1 MMVRMVTS
9 LRNRRPAATLALA
22 LLVAIVA
29 LAPVGRAQDLQRLL
43 PAETVL
49 ALGLRGLDDAGPLLS
64 PFIDPWVELGVGE
77 ALTEVLGGL
86 DPTALLGGMPLDP
99 GAVDTELTLPG
110 ELEGLELMD
119 LLGREAWLGMSVSPF
134 NPLPAL
140 TLLARIDGETGAR
153 FGALLDRER
162 AAGALELTEGA
173 LRFVQV
179 ETDGFPLAAAL
190 DGDLLALSSNPDVL
204 RGVLRLRQG
213 STEPSFGTAAGA
225 AATLGPL
232 VEGPLGEGE
241 LLGFLD
247 LGPLARA
254 LSPLAAGIGFDA
266 SIGRLVALLE
276 TLGPI
281 AGVTRL
287 SESGTVTATLRRLE
301 PGAGDAALVRL
312 LTAPSPAPREL
323 LDWVPAEAL
332 AVTVTGLDV
341 GAWWAY
347 LADLVGGLRELG
359 VPDLNR
365 TVADVLGVDLGRDLF
380 GWTAPGVAIVQTGVG
395 ELTPIAVAA
404 DDLLGESVIGLRTS
418 DPAAAEAGLARLLVE
433 LTRRVSLFADPFAA
447 PGATAQVAMRERDV
461 DGVTLLAYD
470 VLPGLTLSTA
480 VAGGVAWIGT
490 SEAGLEAVLRTGA
503 AGGDLSPAF
512 AAGLAQV
519 PDGVDAFTLSDD
531 RASLAATGD
540 SLAQQVQLLAGFAGG
555 GIDFDAVD
563 RATDALQAYLDAI
576 APRFGGTVSWSVS
589 SDDGLVRSEERISI
603 DLR

>member
-9 LRNRRPAATLALA
+9 LRTRHPAGTLALA
-22 LLVAIVA
+22 LLVALVA

-49 ALGLRGLDDAGPLLS
+49 ALGLRGLDAAAPLLS

-77 ALTEVLGGL
+77 ALAEVLGGL

-99 GAVDTELTLPG
+99 GDVDTELTLPA

-119 LLGREAWLGMSVSPF
+119 LLGREAWLGVSVSPF

-140 TLLARIDGETGAR
+140 TLLARVDGETGAR

-162 AAGALELTEGA
+162 ADGALELSEGA
-173 LRFVQV
+173 VPFVQI

-213 STEPSFGTAAGA
+213 STEPSFGTAGGA
-225 AATLGPL
+225 AATLG
-232 VEGPLGEGE
+232 VLGEGE

-254 LSPLAAGIGFDA
+254 LSPLGAGIGFDA
-266 SIGRLVALLE
+266 SIDRLVALLE

-287 SESGTVTATLRRLE
+287 SESGTVTTTLRRLE

-404 DDLLGESVIGLRTS
+404 DDLLGESVIGLMTT
-418 DPAAAEAGLARLLVE
+418 DPSAAEAGLARLLVE

-461 DGVTLLAYD
+461 DGVTLRAYE

-531 RASLAATGD
+531 RASLAATGA

-563 RATDALQAYLDAI
+563 RATEALEAYLDAI

>member
-9 LRNRRPAATLALA
+9 LRTRHPAAKLALA
-22 LLVAIVA
+22 LLVALVA

-49 ALGLRGLDDAGPLLS
+49 ALGLRGLDDAAPLLS

-77 ALTEVLGGL
+77 ALAEVLGGL
-86 DPTALLGGMPLDP
+86 DPAALLGGMPLDP
-99 GAVDTELTLPG
+99 GDVDPELTLPA

-119 LLGREAWLGMSVSPF
+119 LLGREAWLGVSVSPF

-140 TLLARIDGETGAR
+140 TLLARVDGETGAR
-153 FGALLDRER
+153 FGTLLDRER
-162 AAGALELTEGA
+162 ADGALELSEGA
-173 LRFVQV
+173 VRFVQIEV
-179 ETDGFPLAAAL
+179 EGFPLAAAL

-204 RGVLRLRQG
+204 RAVLRLRQG
-213 STEPSFGTAAGA
+213 STEPGFGTAAGA
-225 AATLGPL
+225 AGTLGI
-232 VEGPLGEGE
+232 LGEGE

-266 SIGRLVALLE
+266 TIGRLVALLE

-287 SESGTVTATLRRLE
+287 SESGTVTTALRRLE

-312 LTAPSPAPREL
+312 MSAPSPAPREL

-341 GAWWAY
+341 GAWCAY

-380 GWTAPGVAIVQTGVG
+380 GWIAPGVAIVQTGVG

-404 DDLLGESVIGLRTS
+404 DDLLGESVIGLTTS

-433 LTRRVSLFADPFAA
+433 LTRRVSLFADPFAT
-447 PGATAQVAMRERDV
+447 PGATAQVEMRERDV
-461 DGVTLLAYD
+461 DGVTLRAYD

-480 VAGGVAWIGT
+480 VAGDVAWIGT

-519 PDGVDAFTLSDD
+519 PAGVDAFTLSDD
-531 RASLAATGD
+531 RASLAATGA

-555 GIDFDAVD
+555 GLDFDAVD

-589 SDDGLVRSEERISI
+589 SDDGLVRSEERIAI